1 MNAQF
6 LDCSET
12 PPASC
17 ICLLFCPTLMF
28 VFCVTEIFDVE
39 PAAGGPAEARKC
51 FVERW
56 RRRFGASPG
65 LCRQVRGVGLFAHRE
80 LE

>member
-1 MNAQF
+1 M
-6 LDCSET
+6 L
-12 PPASC
+12 
-17 ICLLFCPTLMF
+17 
-28 VFCVTEIFDVE
+28 E